1 MKTFIALPV
10 WGQKYTRIFL
20 DWALPTLL
28 APGNLLAGPFSP
40 DSVLLFYTTQ
50 ATRQLLQ
57 TDPRLALL
65 EQHWQLQWNIF
76 EPPETLPH
84 RFYKHDLLSAC
95 YSDAALLAREHRA
108 AMMPLTA
115 DNLYSAGSFALLAE
129 QSQDCD
135 IALIAG
141 LRLDITATASAL
153 LQQRA
158 SSGGLVLSAP
168 QILGLVQQFPHPHF
182 LASFIDAELFTVWS
196 SHVYAWQS
204 PHQFLAHCY
213 HLHPVLIRHP
223 QPFGPVPPGSSPHM
237 NNLDGH
243 YLQQYFEAGARFQ
256 IIDHSDLVGVTL
268 SEDED
273 VPMDAKP
280 MSAEQRQTAIAKF
293 GQNYCLP
300 VHRFFYKT
308 PISFRF

>member
-10 WGQKYTRIFL
+10 WGDKYLRIFL
-20 DWALPTLL
+20 DWALPTLV
-28 APGNLLAGPFSP
+28 APGNLISGPFSR
-40 DSVLLFYTTQ
+40 DSAILFYTTQ
-50 ATRQLLQ
+50 ADRQVLEA
-57 TDPRLALL
+57 DPAVQRLGAD
-65 EQHWQLQWNIF
+65 WQLQWNIF
-76 EPPETLPH
+76 EPPTSLPH

-95 YSDAALLAREHRA
+95 YSDAALLARAHGA
-108 AMMPLTA
+108 AWMPLTA
-115 DNLYSAGSFALLAE
+115 DNLYSAGAFSLLAK
-129 QSQDCD
+129 QTQDSD

-141 LRLDITATASAL
+141 LRLDVSATQSAL
-153 LQQRA
+153 FQQRKDGNLA
-158 SSGGLVLSAP
+158 LSSAELLR
-168 QILGLVQQFPHPHF
+168 LVQAFPHPHF
-182 LASFIDAELFTVWS
+182 LASFIDAERFTVWS
-196 SHVYAWQS
+196 SHVYTRQNA
-204 PHQFLAHCY
+204 HQFVAHCY
-213 HLHPVLIRHP
+213 HLHPVLIRQP

-256 IIDHSDLVGVTL
+256 IIDHSDFLGVTL

-280 MSAEQRQTAIAKF
+280 MSPEQRQLAIEKF

-308 PISFRF
+308 PIYFRC